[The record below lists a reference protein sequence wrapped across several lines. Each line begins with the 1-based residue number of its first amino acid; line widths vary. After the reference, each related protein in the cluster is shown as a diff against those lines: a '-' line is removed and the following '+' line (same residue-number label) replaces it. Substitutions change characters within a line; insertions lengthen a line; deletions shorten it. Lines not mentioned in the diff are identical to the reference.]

1 MLVAPP
7 PRAKRYGSLRGPYR
21 FFSCGRAADTRAC
34 LQEDKGAA
42 CSQMCRMAGYAG
54 AVVRAG
60 EIVSAPAHSLLVQSY
75 KPREMQSGTVNA
87 DGFGAALWLDDG
99 KPEPALYRT
108 AAPIWADP
116 NQAFVNQRLSVRSL
130 VAAVRSATPGIGF
143 ELSNVQPFAR
153 GHITFAHNGFIR
165 DFRRGAQ
172 RALREGLGREA
183 YESIEGSSDSEHL
196 FALVL
201 DARGPLHQAVREAL
215 LRLERTCTELDRT
228 AVATLLLGD
237 GDQLVGARWARGLK
251 PASLYWSP
259 FKDGVALASEPLDG
273 GRWKEI

>member
-1 MLVAPP
+1 
-7 PRAKRYGSLRGPYR
+7 
-21 FFSCGRAADTRAC
+21 
-34 LQEDKGAA
+34 
-42 CSQMCRMAGYAG
+42 MCRMAGYAG

-153 GHITFAHNGFIR
+153 GHIAFAHNGFIR

-172 RALREGLGREA
+172 RALREQLGNEA

-201 DARGPLHQAVREAL
+201 DGTGTLSARVAQAV
-215 LRLERTCTELDRT
+215 LRLEAICAALDRT
-228 AVATLLLGD
+228 AAATLLLGD
-237 GDQLVGARWARGLK
+237 GEQLVGVRWARGCR
-251 PASLYWSP
+251 PPTLYWSP
-259 FKDGVALASEPLDG
+259 FARGVCMASEPLDG
-273 GRWKEI
+273 ERWKEIPPELVAVAVPGEDLRLEALR

>member
-1 MLVAPP
+1 
-7 PRAKRYGSLRGPYR
+7 
-21 FFSCGRAADTRAC
+21 
-34 LQEDKGAA
+34 
-42 CSQMCRMAGYAG
+42 MAGYAG
-54 AVVRAG
+54 AALRVG

-87 DGFGAALWLDDG
+87 DGYGAALWLDDG

-116 NQAFVNQRLSVRSL
+116 NQAWMGERLVVRSL
-130 VAAVRSATPGIGF
+130 IGAVRSATPGIGF
-143 ELSNVQPFAR
+143 ELANVQPFAR
-153 GHITFAHNGFIR
+153 GRMAFTHNGFIT

-172 RALREGLGREA
+172 RAVREGLGREA

-201 DARGPLHQAVREAL
+201 DCQGTLSQAVRKAIS
-215 LRLERTCTELDRT
+215 RLEAICADLHRT

-237 GDQLVGARWARGLK
+237 GEQLVGVRWARGFR
-251 PASLYWSP
+251 PATLYWSP
-259 FKDGVALASEPLDG
+259 FLGGISLASEPLDG
-273 GRWKEI
+273 GRWKEIPEGHLAIARPGEDLKLEALR